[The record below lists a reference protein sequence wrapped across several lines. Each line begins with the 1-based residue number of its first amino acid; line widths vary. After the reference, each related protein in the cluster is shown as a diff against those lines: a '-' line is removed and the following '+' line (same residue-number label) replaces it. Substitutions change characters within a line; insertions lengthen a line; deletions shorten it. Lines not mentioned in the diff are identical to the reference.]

1 MIDGLHDPF
10 HLRLV
15 VRVILVNGGHQQFHE
30 HVIDLL
36 GLHSLK
42 CQMEVT
48 HHLARRPPVQLLPL
62 RQEVVEKCL
71 DGDVSRWQITTRAIK
86 AFYYTR
92 WEAQTRHLPMTKAD
106 KLW

>member
-48 HHLARRPPVQLLPL
+48 HHLARRLPVQLLPL
-62 RQEVVEKCL
+62 GQEVVEKCL
-71 DGDVSRWQITTRAIK
+71 KGDVSRWQITTRAIR
-86 AFYYTR
+86 AFSYTYYVI
-92 WEAQTRHLPMTKAD
+92 EMSSKGMT
-106 KLW
+106 